1 MTRAA
6 RRELISVAISIIIDI
21 LETPDSV
28 DTVSHH
34 PADSEGPMT
43 NIQIF
48 EPGLCCGT
56 GICGVDVDQ
65 QLVTVSADIDWAT
78 SAGGS
83 VRRFNLAREPL
94 AFAENETVRT
104 FLHTAGQEGL
114 PVTIVDG
121 ATVLT
126 GRYPSRP
133 ELAKWAELSA
143 PAVEN
148 RPSLLS
154 PATADETAA
163 SDAGCCGGTSGSC
176 C

>member
-1 MTRAA
+1 MT
-6 RRELISVAISIIIDI
+6 
-21 LETPDSV
+21 T
-28 DTVSHH
+28 
-34 PADSEGPMT
+34 
-43 NIQIF
+43 IQIF

-83 VRRFNLAREPL
+83 VRRFNLAQEPL
-94 AFAENETVRT
+94 AFAENETVRS
-104 FLHTAGQEGL
+104 FLHTVGQEGL

-133 ELAKWAELSA
+133 ELAKWAGLGA
-143 PAVEN
+143 PAAEN
-148 RPSLLS
+148 RPSLLGTTQ
-154 PATADETAA
+154 PAGQPAA
-163 SDAGCCGGTSGSC
+163 SADGCCGGGASESC

>member
-1 MTRAA
+1 MT
-6 RRELISVAISIIIDI
+6 S
-21 LETPDSV
+21 
-28 DTVSHH
+28 
-34 PADSEGPMT
+34 
-43 NIQIF
+43 IQIF

-83 VRRFNLAREPL
+83 VRRFNLAQEPL
-94 AFAENETVRT
+94 AFAENETMRS
-104 FLHTAGQEGL
+104 FLHTVGQEGL
-114 PVTIVDG
+114 PVTMVDG

-133 ELAKWAELSA
+133 ELAKWAGLGA
-143 PAVEN
+143 PAAED

-154 PATADETAA
+154 AAQPGASAD
-163 SDAGCCGGTSGSC
+163 GCCGGGGGGGGEGC
-176 C
+176 CC

>member
-1 MTRAA
+1 MPT
-6 RRELISVAISIIIDI
+6 
-21 LETPDSV
+21 
-28 DTVSHH
+28 
-34 PADSEGPMT
+34 
-43 NIQIF
+43 IQIF

-83 VRRFNLAREPL
+83 VRRFNLAQEPL
-94 AFAENETVRT
+94 AFAENETVRS
-104 FLHTAGQEGL
+104 FLHTVGQEGL

-133 ELAKWAELSA
+133 ELAKWAGLGA
-143 PAVEN
+143 PPAED
-148 RPSLLS
+148 RPSLLA
-154 PATADETAA
+154 PAASVGSAA
-163 SDAGCCGGTSGSC
+163 AAQPAGSDAGCCGSTGSC